1 MTKITTFFKNIWA
14 DLVDKRLWPI
24 ALVLVLAL
32 VAVPT
37 LLAKKSDEPAGTD
50 PLAAGAVAHSAQTG
64 GDAVIALDTGGP
76 AAPKHGA
83 TGRNPFEQ
91 LFVPK
96 PKSTNTDTAAGG
108 ADSGNPGQAG
118 GGSGGD
124 TSGGTDKSKGD
135 GGSDSAPKK
144 TTTTYK
150 VNIRFGT
157 AGAMRTKN
165 DVARLTPLPSA
176 SNPFFVFLGVKDGG
190 NTVVFLVSSD
200 AKATG
205 DGTCKP
211 SANQCETIEMKAGET
226 EFFDVSTD
234 AGIRQYQLDVMSI
247 KKVVTASSSAAKAAN
262 ARVSQ
267 AGAQLLKDA
276 GSDGVS
282 LGQYR
287 WSPDLGQL
295 QLAARP

>member
-1 MTKITTFFKNIWA
+1 MSKITTFFKNIWA

-37 LLAKKSDEPAGTD
+37 LLAKKSDEPAGPD
-50 PLAAGAVAHSAQTG
+50 PLAAGAVAHSAQSG
-64 GDAVIALDTGGP
+64 GDAVIALDTGGV
-76 AAPKHGA
+76 AGPKHGA

-96 PKSTNTDTAAGG
+96 PKSTSSDTSTPGT
-108 ADSGNPGQAG
+108 DSGNPGQAG

-124 TSGGTDKSKGD
+124 TSSGDKSKGD
-135 GGSDSAPKK
+135 GGSTTTPKK

-150 VNIRFGT
+150 VNIRFGS

-234 AGIRQYQLDVMSI
+234 AGVRQYQLDVTSI

-276 GSDGVS
+276 GADGTS
-282 LGQYR
+282 LGAYR
-287 WSPDLGQL
+287 WVPDLGQL

>member
-1 MTKITTFFKNIWA
+1 MTSITTFFKNVWA
-14 DLVDKRLWPI
+14 DLVEKRLWPI

-37 LLAKKSDEPAGTD
+37 LIKKDAADPAMTAPGGV
-50 PLAAGAVAHSAQTG
+50 AAIAGAANAG
-64 GDAVIALDTGGP
+64 GDEVIALDTGG
-76 AAPKHGA
+76 AAGPQHGA
-83 TGRNPFEQ
+83 TGRNPFKQ

-96 PKSTNTDTAAGG
+96 AKSTAAADGQAG
-108 ADSGNPGQAG
+108 ADSGNPGKAG

-124 TSGGTDKSKGD
+124 TGTGGDTKSGDSK
-135 GGSDSAPKK
+135 PTTVKK

-150 VNIRFGT
+150 VNLRFGQ
-157 AGAMRTKN
+157 AGAMRTMK

-176 SNPFFVFLGVKDGG
+176 SNPFFVFLGVKDQGS
-190 NTVVFLVSSD
+190 TVVFLVSSD

-211 SANQCETIEMKAGET
+211 SASQCETIEMKAGET

-234 AGIRQYQLDVMSI
+234 EGVRQYQLDITSI
-247 KKVVTASSSAAKAAN
+247 KKVVTASSASARKAN

-267 AGAQLLKDA
+267 AGARLLKDA
-276 GSDGVS
+276 GSDGMS
-282 LGQYR
+282 LGAYR
-287 WSPDLGQL
+287 WSLDAGQL
-295 QLAARP
+295 LFARP

>member
-1 MTKITTFFKNIWA
+1 MTSITTFCKNVWA
-14 DLVDKRLWPI
+14 DLIEKRLWPI

-37 LLAKKSDEPAGTD
+37 VLVKKGSDEPAGVD
-50 PLAAGAVAHSAQTG
+50 PTAPGAVAQTARSG

-76 AAPKHGA
+76 GAPKHGA
-83 TGRNPFEQ
+83 TGRNPFRQ
-91 LFVPK
+91 LFLPK
-96 PKSTNTDTAAGG
+96 PKPTNTDTGTPG

-124 TSGGTDKSKGD
+124 TSTTPEQTPNTDNGPD
-135 GGSDSAPKK
+135 QTPKK
-144 TTTTYK
+144 TTTTYR

-157 AGAMRTKN
+157 AGAMRTRN
-165 DVARLTPLPSA
+165 DVRRLTPLPNEQ
-176 SNPFFVFLGVKDGG
+176 NPFFVFLGVKNG
-190 NTVVFLVSSD
+190 NTAVFLVSSD

-205 DGTCKP
+205 DGTCRP
-211 SANQCETIEMKAGET
+211 SDSQCEQIEIKAGET

-234 AGIRQYQLDVMSI
+234 AGIRQYQLDVLAI
-247 KKVVTASSSAAKAAN
+247 KKIVTASSSAAKSAN

-276 GSDGVS
+276 GSDGVA
-282 LGQYR
+282 LGAYR
-287 WSPDLGQL
+287 WSADLGL
-295 QLAARP
+295 LVDARR